1 MKCSSSLPELDC
13 ENENDFK
20 NVMDMWNVLIYE
32 TSSAQ
37 KINHPLGIK
46 SQSGRKNFKRPAGHL
61 HVLHSDLELVVE
73 VGKHKLAQ
81 SIQKIF
87 NDCIGK
93 KPVTPTDWMNAYFVF
108 LGRMEKYL
116 DTVNGQVRM

>member
-1 MKCSSSLPELDC
+1 MLAAMDC

-20 NVMDMWNVLIYE
+20 NIMDMWNLLIYE
-32 TSSAQ
+32 TSNAQ
-37 KINHPLGIK
+37 KTNHPLAAKAKVDSKI
-46 SQSGRKNFKRPAGHL
+46 SSDIQQIY
-61 HVLHSDLELVVE
+61 VYYHSDLEMVVE
-73 VGKHKLAQ
+73 EGKHKLAQ

-93 KPVTPTDWMNAYFVF
+93 KPVTPSDWMNAYLVF

-116 DTVNGQVRM
+116 DTVINQIRM

>member
-1 MKCSSSLPELDC
+1 
-13 ENENDFK
+13 
-20 NVMDMWNVLIYE
+20 LIYE

-37 KINHPLGIK
+37 KIDHPLAMKAKVDAKI
-46 SQSGRKNFKRPAGHL
+46 SSDLQDIYMYY
-61 HVLHSDLELVVE
+61 HSDLELVVE

-93 KPVTPTDWMNAYFVF
+93 KPVTPTDWMNAYLVF

-116 DTVNGQVRM
+116 DTVNNQIRI